1 MAEKRVNMK
10 HIQKKVIRSIITS
23 VLTIM
28 CWLPLFATHN
38 VNRYLPFLERPEDVL
53 LKKNTQISLSAFYD
67 NASTAKKRWGGN
79 GGLYDLW
86 GTYDL
91 KDVITSLK
99 AVKPTSD
106 PIYEVTGSHALD
118 GKSMI
123 FKAGGKMRV
132 WGLQLNG
139 TQKLPWHFS
148 VGASLPVMN
157 VSTYNWYDFNV
168 NESASNVFNNNSGKL
183 VDQIRRQT
191 HKDIGFEGNVWRK
204 DGLGDIDAYLR
215 WNQKI
220 NYILMMKSLN
230 FNVMCGVIAPSGTTS
245 SPDSPSSL
253 SFGSDG
259 HWGMYGDFLLD
270 IELKQDLNFGF
281 LLGYAHLFPHTRRL
295 RISCENEPTIFSSI
309 VGDVRKKPGD
319 TFKFSTYLT
328 LENLSDGLH
337 LQARYTYL
345 RHADDTWI
353 DNRSDKSVKSYLQKD
368 ASLIDYK
375 KGLTRW
381 REHLFTFQLMYE
393 IAQTSQSVRFDPTF
407 FVLLDV
413 PMAGSSYAKTFNCAV
428 GCGLQF

>member
-1 MAEKRVNMK
+1 MAEKRVTMK
-10 HIQKKVIRSIITS
+10 CIQKKFLKSIITS
-23 VLTIM
+23 AITIT
-28 CWLPLFATHN
+28 CCLPLFATHN
-38 VNRYLPFLERPEDVL
+38 VNRYLPLLERPEDIL
-53 LKKNTQISLSAFYD
+53 LKKNTQVTLSAFYD
-67 NASTAKKRWGGN
+67 NASTSKKRWGGN

-99 AVKPTSD
+99 QVKPASD

-118 GKSMI
+118 GKSLV

-132 WGLQLNG
+132 WGLQLHG
-139 TQKLPWHFS
+139 AQKLPLHFS
-148 VGASLPVMN
+148 VGAYLPVMN
-157 VSTYNWYDFNV
+157 VSTYNWYDFNT
-168 NESASNVFNNNSGKL
+168 NDSDSIGNTPPETI
-183 VDQIRRQT
+183 DQIRRQT

-215 WNQKI
+215 WDYKF
-220 NYILMMKSLN
+220 NYIMMMKSLTPN
-230 FNVMCGVIAPSGTTS
+230 FMFGVIAPSGTTS

-259 HWGMYGDFLLD
+259 HWGLYGDFLLD
-270 IELKQDLNFGF
+270 IELKQDLQFG
-281 LLGYAHLFPHTRRL
+281 LLFGYAHLFPHTRSLRL
-295 RISCENEPTIFSSI
+295 AYDKEPTIFSSI
-309 VGDVRKKPGD
+309 VGNVGNKPGD

-337 LQARYTYL
+337 FQARYTYL
-345 RHADDTWI
+345 RHADDTWL
-353 DNRSDKSVKSYLQKD
+353 DNRADKTIKSYLQKD
-368 ASLIDYK
+368 ASLIDFK

-393 IAQTSQSVRFDPTF
+393 TAQSSQPVRFDPTF